1 MVPNVTLESGFAEVG
16 AGVWLVG
23 HAQPAACFGEAVRR
37 RRKGWIVRDRARLD
51 LVETTGTAKCAEA
64 TRPFLTHIP
73 CAAPISAVSDKVLV
87 APATARTGAEII
99 RPIPFSVKASIC
111 VTTFAQPEPTDES
124 TNRRAD
130 EKSEGQ
136 TIQRSNDQT
145 VKPHSA
151 PSAWV
156 VMATTSR
163 TARVPV
169 AEDETLSVRPESAV
183 AWTGKRPSGF
193 CPKLGLWDL
202 LLPRGPKNLLL
213 RFHGPCIVWVE
224 GAGKRAETPVN
235 PFVRRAV

>member
-16 AGVWLVG
+16 AGAWLVG

-87 APATARTGAEII
+87 APASARAGAEII
-99 RPIPFSVKASIC
+99 RPIPFSVKSSIC
-111 VTTFAQPEPTDES
+111 VTQFAQPDPPESQESQKSQESQPAPTP
-124 TNRRAD
+124 A
-130 EKSEGQ
+130 
-136 TIQRSNDQT
+136 
-145 VKPHSA
+145 
-151 PSAWV
+151 AWV
-156 VMATTSR
+156 VMATSSR
-163 TARVPV
+163 TSRVPV

-224 GAGKRAETPVN
+224 GSGKRAETPMN
-235 PFVRRAV
+235 PFARRAV